1 MREHNKR
8 WLISKMKT
16 SGSKRDHLVNGRFAD
31 ERNTKKYSQIEMLPQ
46 HESVKKTGE
55 FYNGKINTQLLI
67 RFLRGQIGQDW
78 DSVHSE
84 IISRIPTRLL
94 DYKEIALWYVADK
107 VEFKDGRLWNKR
119 SQKYIWTDGP
129 FQSKRFSERMLADE
143 LFEFYVDPETNK
155 LIQIQHK
162 SYKRMSKNDQ

>member
-16 SGSKRDHLVNGRFAD
+16 SGSKRSHLLNGNYAD
-31 ERNTKKYSQIEMLPQ
+31 ERSAQKTQDLENLPQ
-46 HESVKKTGE
+46 HESIKRTGD
-55 FYNGKINTQLLI
+55 FYNGKINTDLLI
-67 RFLRGQIGQDW
+67 RFLRGQVGEDW
-78 DSVHSE
+78 NDVHSE
-84 IISRIPTRLL
+84 IISRIPARLL
-94 DYKEIALWYVADK
+94 DYKEIVLWYVADK

-129 FQSKRFSERMLADE
+129 FENGESAKRIWTIE

-155 LIQIQHK
+155 LIQIHHK
-162 SYKRMSKNDQ
+162 SHKRMAKK